1 MRSELADCLPK
12 GRLKERKVMKKALML
27 SAAAAVTLA
36 ACSAA
41 DNPNPQEEQPV
52 VGMAN
57 PASEFCVRQGGR
69 LEPKKDAQGNEYALC
84 PTVRWRRNGNISAN
98 TANNLSRPSEKSF
111 QTASK
116 PYSWRYLPRPFL
128 QRG

>member
-1 MRSELADCLPK
+1 MRPESADCLPK

-36 ACSAA
+36 ACSTA

-57 PASEFCVRQGGR
+57 PASEFCVKQGGR

-84 PTVRWRRNGNISAN
+84 HLPTVR
-98 TANNLSRPSEKSF
+98 
-111 QTASK
+111 
-116 PYSWRYLPRPFL
+116 
-128 QRG
+128 